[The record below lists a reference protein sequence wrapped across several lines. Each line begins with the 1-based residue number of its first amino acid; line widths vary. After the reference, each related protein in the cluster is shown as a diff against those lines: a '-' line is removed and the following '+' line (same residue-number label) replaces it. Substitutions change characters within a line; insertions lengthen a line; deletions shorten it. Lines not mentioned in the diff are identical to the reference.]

1 MGKRILFL
9 IPPKMFGY
17 QQFTKSIVS
26 SSSVTSSVPYG
37 VLSISSYVRH
47 YATNEV
53 EIKILD
59 FCILPSSPEEIKENV
74 QKTIKEFKPD
84 IAGISALFSLVY
96 DSIKYFCDMVKSI
109 DASVV
114 TVAGGACAMNDY
126 HNLLEDTKTLDAIC
140 YGEGEKPFL
149 RLVDAESPYPIL
161 NSDAAW
167 ITRKSLSDGTVPIVD
182 YIYNLD
188 EIPFLDY
195 DLIDY
200 KRFKPPLDFNAFSD
214 NTNDA
219 SDSVFLSIHSTRGCP
234 FNCIFCAV
242 GAIHGKKMRFMTS
255 KYTIEN
261 IKYMLKK
268 YGLTHLTFEDDQ
280 FLIDKKRAKE
290 ILRGIYNLETNL
302 EVSIS
307 AVSVAFVDDEI
318 AELMKQ
324 IGIDRLTLA
333 IEHGSE
339 YVLRQI
345 IEKPFT
351 MSQLKNAI
359 SVLKKHDISISC
371 VVVTGLPGERE
382 EDRNETVRLIKEL
395 GIDWTSFHTATPF
408 KGSRLYDICVENG
421 YVKEEDINNSDMKH
435 AVINMPDM
443 SADYITEKTYL
454 MNLEL
459 NFANNYRMKIGDFET
474 AIVWFNEVI
483 KKYPEHALAHY
494 YISKA
499 YKGMND
505 TNSAERHFMMFEKI
519 VSHNDDW
526 LKYAKYFSLIE
537 GR

>member
-1 MGKRILFL
+1 
-9 IPPKMFGY
+9 MFGY

-37 VLSISSYVRH
+37 VLSIASYIKYYSSTELV
-47 YATNEV
+47 
-53 EIKILD
+53 IKIID
-59 FCILPSSPEEIKENV
+59 FSILPGSPEEIKDNV
-74 QKTIKEFKPD
+74 QKTMKEFKPD
-84 IAGISALFSLVY
+84 IVGISALFSLVY

-109 DASVV
+109 DTSVV

-126 HNLLEDTKTLDAIC
+126 HKLLEDTKTLDAIC
-140 YGEGEKPFL
+140 YAEGEKPFL
-149 RLVDAESPYPIL
+149 RLVDAESPHHVL
-161 NSDAAW
+161 NNDAAW
-167 ITRKSLSDGTVPIVD
+167 ITRKSLADGTVPIAD

-188 EIPFLDY
+188 EIPFLDF

-214 NTNDA
+214 SINDA

-255 KYTIEN
+255 KYTLESIQ
-261 IKYMLKK
+261 YMVEK

-290 ILRGIYNLETNL
+290 ILQGIYDLKTKI

-307 AVSVAFVDDEI
+307 AVTVSFVDDEI
-318 AELMKQ
+318 AALMKQ

-339 YVLRQI
+339 YVLRYI

-359 SVLKKHDISISC
+359 KVLKKNDISVSSVI
-371 VVVTGLPGERE
+371 VTGLPGERE
-382 EDRNETVRLIKEL
+382 ADRDETVRLIKEL

-408 KGSRLYDICVENG
+408 KGSRLYDICMENG
-421 YVKEEDINNSDMKH
+421 YVKEEDISNTDMKH
-435 AVINMPDM
+435 AVINTPDM
-443 SADYITEKTYL
+443 SAEYITEKTYL
-454 MNLEL
+454 MNLEV
-459 NFANNYRMKIGDFET
+459 NFVHNYRMKIEDFET
-474 AIVWFNEVI
+474 ALVWFNEVI
-483 KKYPEHALAHY
+483 RKYPEHALAHY

-499 YKGMND
+499 YKGMHD
-505 TNSAERHFMMFEKI
+505 THSAERHFTMFENI
-519 VSHNDDW
+519 VSYNEDW
-526 LKYAKYFSLIE
+526 RKYAKYFSLIE
-537 GR
+537 GG

>member
-1 MGKRILFL
+1 MEKRILFL

-26 SSSVTSSVPYG
+26 SSSVTASVPYG
-37 VLSISSYVRH
+37 VLSISSYIRH
-47 YATNEV
+47 YSTSEV

-59 FCILPSSPEEIKENV
+59 FSILPSSPKEIKENV
-74 QKTIKEFKPD
+74 QKTIKEFKPN
-84 IAGISALFSLVY
+84 IVGISALFSLVY

-109 DASVV
+109 DPSVT

-126 HNLLEDTKTLDAIC
+126 RELLEDTKTLDAIC
-140 YGEGEKPFL
+140 YAEGEKPFL
-149 RLVDAESPYPIL
+149 RLVDAEYPHLIL
-161 NSDAAW
+161 NNDAAW
-167 ITRKSLSDGTVPIVD
+167 ITRKSIDDGTVPIAD
-182 YIYNLD
+182 YIYDLD
-188 EIPFLDY
+188 EIPFLHY

-200 KRFKPPLDFNAFSD
+200 KRFKPPVDFNAFSD
-214 NTNDA
+214 LRNDA
-219 SDSVFLSIHSTRGCP
+219 SDSVCLSIHSTRGCP

-255 KYTIEN
+255 KYTIES
-261 IKYMLKK
+261 IQYMVEK

-290 ILRGIYNLETNL
+290 ILRGIYNLKTKI

-307 AVSVAFVDDEI
+307 SVSVSFVDDEI
-318 AELMKQ
+318 AELIKQ
-324 IGIDRLTLA
+324 IGIARLTLA

-339 YVLRQI
+339 FVLRQI

-351 MSQLKNAI
+351 MAQLKNAI
-359 SVLKKHDISISC
+359 KVLKKNDISVSS

-382 EDRNETVRLIKEL
+382 EDRDETVRLIKEL
-395 GIDWTSFHTATPF
+395 GIDWTSFHAATPF

-443 SADYITEKTYL
+443 SAEYITEKTYL

-459 NFANNYRMKIGDFET
+459 NFVHNYRMKIGDFET
-474 AIVWFNEVI
+474 ALVWFNEVI
-483 KKYPEHALAHY
+483 RKYPEHALAHY

-505 TNSAERHFMMFEKI
+505 THSGEKHFRMFENI
-519 VSHNDDW
+519 VNDNKDW
-526 LKYAKYFSLIE
+526 QKYAKCFSLI
-537 GR
+537 